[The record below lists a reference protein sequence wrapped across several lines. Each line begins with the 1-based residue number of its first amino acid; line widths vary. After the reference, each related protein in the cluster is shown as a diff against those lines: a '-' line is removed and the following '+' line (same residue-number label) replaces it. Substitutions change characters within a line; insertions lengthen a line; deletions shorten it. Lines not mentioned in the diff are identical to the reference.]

1 MTTVMILASVPDML
15 EIGSGGDLL
24 PSFKHKTTRIMDIPL
39 YRNNDNFY
47 ISGTNFEQLRDRY
60 DKLNDEYDYVKFLES
75 EVIDTVRI
83 ILAYNT
89 KMAFQEAKLEIPVV
103 TIEHEDKKAISTV
116 IYIYSK
122 LFVCV

>member
-1 MTTVMILASVPDML
+1 
-15 EIGSGGDLL
+15 
-24 PSFKHKTTRIMDIPL
+24 MDIPL